1 MNIVKSGL
9 NVIRFFDGLNCFPQG
24 VSIAELEVRDHNSKT
39 VYVFN
44 VNITKIGTKVT
55 FEITVNSPT
64 DLPLQIV
71 DLKLNMD
78 YYFIGDAGNAHKGF
92 NSNPEAYI
100 KYKPNIDKFFRSD
113 KQVAKHIPQ
122 LPQDVQGVSYY
133 KTSGWSFKHPLYK
146 NLEQSFNKDISK
158 QMVDS
163 GSIILEVLQF
173 ALYCGFKNIYLVGC
187 DCDYSK
193 GTFNTSSHIDHTLKN
208 FMLSGWAKIKNFIDK
223 EYPEVNIITVN
234 PVGMNLFGV

>member
-1 MNIVKSGL
+1 MNNAFIPYKNKHSGET
-9 NVIRFFDGLNCFPQG
+9 CFVFGTGPSLIQFG
-24 VSIAELEVRDHNSKT
+24 SSKYADKVSNSVT
-39 VYVFN
+39 IGANEIIHY
-44 VNITKIGTKVT
+44 NI
-55 FEITVNSPT
+55 
-64 DLPLQIV
+64 
-71 DLKLNMD
+71 NMD

-146 NLEQSFNKDISK
+146 NLAHKFNKDITK
-158 QMVDS
+158 EILDC
-163 GSIILEVLQF
+163 GSIILEALQF
-173 ALYCGFKNIYLVGC
+173 ALYCGFKSIYLVGC

-193 GTFNTSSHIDHTLKN
+193 GTFNTSNHIDHSLKN
-208 FMLSGWAKIKNFIDK
+208 FMLSNWVKIKNFIDK
-223 EYPEVNIITVN
+223 EYPEVSIITIN
-234 PVGMNLFGV
+234 PVGMNLFGETKC